1 MQMLR
6 ADKFIACL
14 VIIINIGEL
23 LLLTTAY
30 TLISAAAAVC
40 GINFHL
46 WEQELFT
53 RPKYRI
59 HDNIKINLK
68 EMMGIGTL
76 YGKEQYPLAGCCE
89 DADEPPRGREFLD
102 QLTNRIPLYFGT
114 ETRTHYQFAEVMW
127 VQKLLSLLLKN
138 TRGFGQ

>member
-1 MQMLR
+1 MQILQ
-6 ADKFIACL
+6 ADKFSACP
-14 VIIINIGEL
+14 VIIIIIREL

-30 TLISAAAAVC
+30 TLISKAAAMC
-40 GINFHL
+40 GINLNL
-46 WEQELFT
+46 WEQEMFA
-53 RPKYRI
+53 RPKHRI

-68 EMMGIGTL
+68 EKTGTGTL
-76 YGKEQYPLAGCCE
+76 YGIEQYPSAGCCE